1 MQRAIESLKKNKI
14 LLEDPTMEKSNIVN
28 QGTNLTRISL
38 GVLELSQFVAT
49 IHGVDFGFE
58 LLQHL

>member
-14 LLEDPTMEKSNIVN
+14 LLDDPTMEKSNIVN
-28 QGTNLTRISL
+28 QGTNVTRSSL